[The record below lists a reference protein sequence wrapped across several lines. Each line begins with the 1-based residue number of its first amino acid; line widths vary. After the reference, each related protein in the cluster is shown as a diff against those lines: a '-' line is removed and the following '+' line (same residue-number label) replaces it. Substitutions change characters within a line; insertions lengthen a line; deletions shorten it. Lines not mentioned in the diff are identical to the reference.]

1 MNRVEAPALVRESVQ
16 AAVPGTDASA
26 LAPDRSLREQLDMD
40 SLDFLGFLEAL
51 SKRAGKGLDEIDAA
65 DARTPED
72 FADLVIA
79 LTDHV

>member
-1 MNRVEAPALVRESVQ
+1 MEALALVRESAQ
-16 AAVPGTDASA
+16 AAVPGADVSA
-26 LAPDRSLREQLDMD
+26 LTPDRSLREQLDMD

-51 SKRAGKGLDEIDAA
+51 SERAGGRFDEIDYA
-65 DARTPED
+65 DAETPED